1 MSFKTYVFNRALQT
15 VGTIFAVL
23 TIVFLSS
30 RIIPGDPVLALAP
43 QATPDTRD
51 AIRAE
56 LGLNQPIHT
65 AYIDW
70 VVGFTRGDLGQSIIF
85 TEPVVDVILRSLAP
99 AVSIGS
105 LGFLVALTI
114 GLVGG
119 IISARNQYKWK
130 DNVVT
135 IISFVGISMPTFWVG
150 ILLVVLFG
158 VRFEFLP
165 AFGYTPLSEGFLP
178 WLSSVILPAFSIG
191 IPFGGI
197 LLRFTRSSLLDVMD
211 KQYILTARSKG
222 LPAKIVLYK
231 HGFQNAMI
239 PIITMSGIV
248 FAIALAGVV
257 AVEIVFGINGFGRL
271 LLQSLER
278 RDFPLIQGSVLV
290 FAVVYVT
297 TTFVLDIIYAL
308 INPKIKY

>member
-1 MSFKTYVFNRALQT
+1 MSFSTYVFNRALQT
-15 VGTIFAVL
+15 IGTIFAVL
-23 TIVFLSS
+23 SIVFLSV
-30 RIIPGDPVLALAP
+30 RVIPGDPVLALAP

-56 LGLNQPIHT
+56 LGLNQPTHT
-65 AYIDW
+65 AYIEW
-70 VVGFTRGDLGQSIIF
+70 VIGFTRGDLGQSIIF
-85 TEPVVDVILRSLAP
+85 TEPVVDVILRSMPP
-99 AVSIGS
+99 ALSIGI

-114 GLVGG
+114 GLAGG
-119 IISARNQYKWK
+119 IISATNQYKWK
-130 DNVVT
+130 DNLVT
-135 IISFVGISMPTFWVG
+135 VLSFIGISMPTFWVG
-150 ILLVVLFG
+150 ILMILFIG
-158 VRFEFLP
+158 VRFDFFP
-165 AFGYTPLSEGFLP
+165 VFGYTPISEGIVP
-178 WLSSVILPAFSIG
+178 WLTSVTLPALSIG

-222 LPAKIVLYK
+222 LPRKIVLYK
-231 HGFQNAMI
+231 HGFQNALI

-278 RDFPLIQGSVLV
+278 RDYPLVQGSVLV
-290 FAVVYVT
+290 FAVIYVT
-297 TTFVLDIIYAL
+297 TTFALDVIYAL
-308 INPKIKY
+308 INPKIRY

>member
-1 MSFKTYVFNRALQT
+1 MSFSTYVFNRALQT
-15 VGTIFAVL
+15 IGTIIAVL
-23 TIVFLSS
+23 TIVFLSA
-30 RIIPGDPVLALAP
+30 RVIPGDPVLALAP

-56 LGLNQPIHT
+56 LGLNEPIHT

-70 VVGFTRGDLGQSIIF
+70 VIGFTRGDLGESIMF
-85 TEPVVDVILRSLAP
+85 TEPVVDVILRSLPP
-99 AVSIGS
+99 AVSIGT

-114 GLVGG
+114 GLGGG
-119 IISARNQYKWK
+119 IISAMNKYKWK
-130 DNVVT
+130 DNFVT
-135 IISFVGISMPTFWVG
+135 ILSFIGISMPTFWVG
-150 ILLVVLFG
+150 ILLVLLVG
-158 VRFEFLP
+158 VRFEFVP
-165 AFGYTPLSEGFLP
+165 AFGYTPMSAGFVP
-178 WLSSVILPAFSIG
+178 WLSSVALPALSIG

-231 HGFQNAMI
+231 HGFQNALI

-271 LLQSLER
+271 LLTSLEQ
-278 RDFPLIQGSVLV
+278 RDYPLVQGSVLV
-290 FAVVYVT
+290 FAVIYVT
-297 TTFVLDIIYAL
+297 TTFLLDIIYAL
-308 INPKIKY
+308 ANPKIRY